1 MQTEQNSPL
10 VDETEKISFIIT
22 YYNIDIDM
30 LCQCVDSIIALSLRS
45 SEREIIIVDD
55 GSDISPLTDLQ
66 EKYKDDIIYIRQPN
80 QGLSSARNAGIR
92 LSTGR
97 YIQFLDA
104 DDYLIQTA
112 YEHCLDIVRYKNPDI
127 VLFQLTDKESN
138 DVTVTFDGPTEGGEY
153 MRQNNLRASACGY
166 IFRKATLVHLRF
178 RDGILHED
186 EEFTPQLIL
195 RAERLF
201 YTEAKAYYYRKRNK
215 SITNNGD
222 LKWRLHR
229 LNDTEQIILRLNET
243 AASLPQSDREALR
256 RRVAQL
262 TMDYI
267 YNVIA
272 LTHDGDYLEK
282 CIARLHDKGLFPLPD
297 RDYTRKYTWFRRLSM
312 TKSGR
317 KILLNV
323 IRLKSLKP

>member
-1 MQTEQNSPL
+1 MQTEQNTPL

-22 YYNIDIDM
+22 YYNIDVD
-30 LCQCVDSIIALSLRS
+30 LLRQCVDSIIALSLRP
-45 SEREIIIVDD
+45 SEREIIIIDD
-55 GSDISPLTDLQ
+55 GSEVSPLIDL
-66 EKYKDDIIYIRQPN
+66 ETYKDNIIYIRQPN
-80 QGLSSARNAGIR
+80 QGLSAARNAGIR
-92 LSTGR
+92 YSTGR

-104 DDYLIQTA
+104 DDHLIQTA

-127 VLFQLTDKESN
+127 VLFQLTNKEHN
-138 DVTVTFDGPTEGGEY
+138 DVEVAFAGPVEGGDY

-166 IFRKATLVHLRF
+166 IFRKATLVNLRF
-178 RDGILHED
+178 RNGILHED

-201 YTEAKAYYYRKRNK
+201 HTESKAYYYRKRNK

-222 LKWRLHR
+222 LKWRVRR
-229 LNDTEQIILRLNET
+229 LNDMEQIILHLNET
-243 AASLPQSDREALR
+243 AAPLPQGDREALQ

-267 YNVIA
+267 YNIIT
-272 LTHDGDYLEK
+272 LTHDGSYLEK
-282 CIARLHDKGLFPLPD
+282 CIDRLHDKGLFPLPD
-297 RDYTRKYTWFRRLSM
+297 RDYTRKYKWFRRLSM

-317 KILLNV
+317 KVLLLTIPRKGMV
-323 IRLKSLKP
+323 S

>member
-1 MQTEQNSPL
+1 MQAEQNTPL

-22 YYNIDIDM
+22 YYNIDVDQ
-30 LCQCVDSIIALSLRS
+30 LCECVESIMSLSLRP
-45 SEREIIIVDD
+45 SEREIIIIDD
-55 GSDISPLTDLQ
+55 GSDVSPLIDLEQ
-66 EKYKDDIIYIRQPN
+66 FKDDIIYIRQPN
-80 QGLSSARNAGIR
+80 QGLSAARNAGIR

-104 DDYLIQTA
+104 DDHLIRAA

-127 VLFQLTDKESN
+127 VLFQLTDKENN
-138 DVTVTFDGPTEGGEY
+138 DLAVTFNGPIEGGEY

-166 IFRKATLVHLRF
+166 IFRKATLVNLRF
-178 RDGILHED
+178 RNGILHED

-201 YTEAKAYYYRKRNK
+201 HTEAKAYYYRKRNK

-222 LKWRLHR
+222 IRWRVRRLNDMEQIIIR
-229 LNDTEQIILRLNET
+229 LNDT
-243 AASLPQSDREALR
+243 ADSLPQSDREALQ

-267 YNVIA
+267 YNIIA
-272 LTHDGDYLEK
+272 LTHDSSYLEK
-282 CIARLHDKGLFPLPD
+282 CIDRLHDKGLFPLPD
-297 RDYTRKYTWFRRLSM
+297 RNYTRKYKWFRRLSM
-312 TKSGR
+312 TKNGR
-317 KILLNV
+317 RVLLLT
-323 IRLKSLKP
+323 IPKK